1 MISPPIKTMAVVSLF
16 ALVACG
22 VETTPVSLVQDPG
35 PQALYDPYAIS
46 DGETFIGDIRIN
58 SQTDL
63 DQFLDYKRIDG
74 HVAIGSEYLSELIWA
89 KLQKIDG
96 YLFIW
101 ENPALKNIELSSLRE
116 VGGTLLIRE
125 NNKLTEASFPA
136 LEKIGGTLSIVYNQ
150 RLSNCVVEDITTDI
164 GSSNVAEGVYAQG
177 NYDEPGC

>member
-74 HVAIGSEYLSELIWA
+74 HVAIGSEYLSELIW
-89 KLQKIDG
+89 
-96 YLFIW
+96 

>member
-1 MISPPIKTMAVVSLF
+1 MIPPPIKTMAVVSLF
-16 ALVACG
+16 ALAACG
-22 VETTPVSLVQDPG
+22 VEATPVALVEDPG

-46 DGETFIGDIRIN
+46 DGDTFVGDIRIN

-63 DQFLDYKRIDG
+63 DQFLDYKRING
-74 HVAIGSEYLSELIWA
+74 HVTIGSEYLSELVWN

-96 YLFIW
+96 FLFIW
-101 ENPALKNIELSSLRE
+101 ENPALKTIELSSLRE

-150 RLSNCVVEDITTDI
+150 RLSNCVVADITSVI
-164 GSSNVAEGVYAQG
+164 GSSNIAEGVFAQG